1 MIARGYK
8 DRASL
13 VAPTIWQRRRIVHS
27 SSPVRTPKLQL
38 TAEQPSMG
46 ECWSPPKKDTL
57 CPKAEKPQ
65 QDGRRGEITFR
76 IKPHTHQSIQ
86 KAQTKHVHQGLE
98 TPERLS
104 QTCLWVFECLLWRNW
119 SAVDFCEDRGSG
131 CSRLLLCNT
140 WHKPSWR
147 RSPFAPP
154 ESRQAD
160 DSQTAEQLYQRNSH
174 TVKKILGPTTDWG
187 SGRGTENPQWIWLW
201 RPMGF
206 DYRTSTGLGKQILGG
221 HKQKLEASKGAGNV
235 GFLVK

>member
-1 MIARGYK
+1 MSARGYK

-104 QTCLWVFECLLWRNW
+104 QTCLWVFECLLWQHR
-119 SAVDFCEDRGSG
+119 SAVACYRDETL
-131 CSRLLLCNT
+131 CSRPGSPSM
-140 WHKPSWR
+140 WHKLSWR
-147 RSPFAPP
+147 RSPLAPP
-154 ESRQAD
+154 
-160 DSQTAEQLYQRNSH
+160 
-174 TVKKILGPTTDWG
+174 
-187 SGRGTENPQWIWLW
+187 
-201 RPMGF
+201 
-206 DYRTSTGLGKQILGG
+206 
-221 HKQKLEASKGAGNV
+221 
-235 GFLVK
+235 